1 MENKSILYITK
12 YLRKLYPTAK
22 TLLNYNTPIQLMSAV
37 ILSAQCTDERVNL
50 VTKELFK
57 KYKTVEDFA
66 SADLKDMEVT
76 VKSCGLYKNK
86 SKNII
91 GTAKKIITDYS
102 GVIPSDKNELL
113 SLPGVGIKTANVI
126 LAVLFKTPALAVD
139 THVFRLSRRI
149 GLSKSNRPEGVESD
163 LKKQFPKDKWI
174 DLHHHMIFHG
184 RNICKARKPDCE
196 NCGISKICEFYQ
208 KGLRV

>member
-1 MENKSILYITK
+1 MENNSLLYLTK
-12 YLRKLYPTAK
+12 YLHKLYPIPK
-22 TLLNYNTPIQLMSAV
+22 TLLNYNTPIQLVTAT
-37 ILSAQCTDERVNL
+37 ILSAQCTDKRVNI

-66 SADLKDMEVT
+66 FADLRNMET
-76 VKSCGLYKNK
+76 TIKSCGLYKNK

-91 GTAKKIITDYS
+91 GTAKKIFTDYN

-139 THVFRLSRRI
+139 THVFRLSGRI

-163 LKKQFPKDKWI
+163 LKKQFPKNKWI
-174 DLHHHMIFHG
+174 ELHHQMIFHG
-184 RNICKARKPDCE
+184 RNICKARKPNCE
-196 NCGISKICEFYQ
+196 KCGIRKICEFY
-208 KGLRV
+208 KK